1 MAGGEFFLAAP
12 EVATSPGKR
21 AAPAS
26 SWDPWTAGP
35 QPSRGLSLAHHS
47 PCAGS
52 QLRREDAGR
61 DLDGALQSSALRRKE
76 SEAPQESPRAR
87 KKVMR
92 VPATSLSCGST
103 CLEHTGVGAL
113 RKCQAQPG
121 PSPVPSAL
129 LTTGRLSSSLG

>member
-26 SWDPWTAGP
+26 SWDPRTAGP

-103 CLEHTGVGAL
+103 CLGA
-113 RKCQAQPG
+113 RHM
-121 PSPVPSAL
+121 VRD
-129 LTTGRLSSSLG
+129 TR

>member
-26 SWDPWTAGP
+26 SWDPRTAGP

-52 QLRREDAGR
+52 Q
-61 DLDGALQSSALRRKE
+61 
-76 SEAPQESPRAR
+76 P
-87 KKVMR
+87 
-92 VPATSLSCGST
+92 
-103 CLEHTGVGAL
+103 
-113 RKCQAQPG
+113 
-121 PSPVPSAL
+121 
-129 LTTGRLSSSLG
+129 